1 MTGGTTNPKVGTRSS
16 LLAGVK
22 VLDLTNSLAGP
33 FGTTVLADMGAD
45 VVKLEPPHGDRTR
58 QTPPYFVG
66 DDSAYFISL
75 NRNKRSIAM
84 DLKTAEGQQ
93 VLEKLLLWAD
103 VVVDNL
109 RQQKREDVGLGFER
123 ISEINPA
130 LVSCS
135 VTGFGSEGPYS
146 DRPAYDI
153 VVEALAGVMS
163 LTGPEGGPSV
173 RAGVPIGDIVAGLY
187 LTIGVLGGLQHRNST
202 GRGRHIDISMLD
214 SQISLLSYLAQYFLT
229 GGDVPTHQGRAHVSS
244 VTYNAFETADGEIV
258 IAAETERMFAALC
271 RTLGLA
277 HLATDER
284 FSSRAAR
291 LKNKVTLEAA
301 LTDAFLRRDTNEV
314 YLALVEAEV
323 PCAPINSVDAAL
335 QDPQVLDREMVV
347 TLPHR
352 SGREIDVLGPVVK
365 VDDDTSSEFFS
376 PPGLGAH
383 ADAILAEV
391 GFSGAEI
398 AQMRAAGAF
407 SRRGSE
413 AP

>member
-1 MTGGTTNPKVGTRSS
+1 MTGGRTNPKVGTRSS

-45 VVKLEPPHGDRTR
+45 VVKLEPPQGDRTR

-66 DDSAYFISL
+66 QDSAYFVSL

-84 DLKTAEGQQ
+84 DLKTAEGQR

-123 ISEINPA
+123 ISAINPA

-187 LTIGVLGGLQHRNST
+187 W
-202 GRGRHIDISMLD
+202 
-214 SQISLLSYLAQYFLT
+214 
-229 GGDVPTHQGRAHVSS
+229 
-244 VTYNAFETADGEIV
+244 
-258 IAAETERMFAALC
+258 
-271 RTLGLA
+271 
-277 HLATDER
+277 
-284 FSSRAAR
+284 
-291 LKNKVTLEAA
+291 
-301 LTDAFLRRDTNEV
+301 RR
-314 YLALVEAEV
+314 
-323 PCAPINSVDAAL
+323 
-335 QDPQVLDREMVV
+335 
-347 TLPHR
+347 
-352 SGREIDVLGPVVK
+352 
-365 VDDDTSSEFFS
+365 
-376 PPGLGAH
+376 
-383 ADAILAEV
+383 
-391 GFSGAEI
+391 
-398 AQMRAAGAF
+398 
-407 SRRGSE
+407 
-413 AP
+413 